1 MNNLPDIRK
10 KTELSQ
16 TTGLHLPGTC
26 KSLDVRREM
35 LNVPQVIEALTP
47 VEKTMFLASTK
58 TPISEL
64 EQQDLL
70 DKITK
75 LTKYI
80 SIDVGIKNI
89 DGYYVTRFTDILLKY
104 YSNLSISEIKLA
116 FELSMAGELDA
127 FLPKD
132 KDGRPDKNHYQVF
145 NVEYITKILNA
156 YKKRSREAEHKAY
169 MALPA
174 PKNELTPETKELYR
188 QNTINMIIGK
198 FKEYRTT
205 GKIKFDDVNDFVI
218 YNELEAKGL
227 ALPIEVTEDDSKAAV
242 KQLIKKAQSGLIN
255 KFVGECIRRMQTRH
269 SDVPGQALILA
280 RQRAIIQSF
289 DKIIKDNIQLTEYF
303 KL

>member
-1 MNNLPDIRK
+1 MSNFPDIRK

-16 TTGLHLPGTC
+16 TSALKLPGTC
-26 KSLDVRREM
+26 KAIDVRREM
-35 LNVPQVIEALTP
+35 LHVPQVIEALTP
-47 VEKTMFLASTK
+47 VEKSMFLASTK
-58 TPISEL
+58 TPIGKL
-64 EQQDLL
+64 EQQEFLGN
-70 DKITK
+70 IEK

-80 SIDVGIKNI
+80 LIDVGIKNSE
-89 DGYYVTRFTDILLKY
+89 GYYVTRFTDILLRY
-104 YSNLSISEIKLA
+104 YSTLTLNEIKLA
-116 FELSMAGELDA
+116 FELAMAGELDA

-132 KDGRPDKNHYQVF
+132 RDGNPDKNHYQAF

-156 YKKRSREAEHKAY
+156 YKKRSREAEYKAY

-198 FKEYRTT
+198 FKEYQTT

-242 KQLIKKAQSGLIN
+242 TQLIKKAQSGLIN
-255 KFVGECIRRMQTRH
+255 KFVGECIRRMQTKH

-289 DKIIKDNIQLTEYF
+289 DRIIKEKIELTDYF
-303 KL
+303 N